1 MYRIVCALFSSVCL
15 CACHH
20 QGGTVLGKAPAGEA
34 RNIIAVWAG
43 ETPVNITLK
52 GRLVEKCP
60 VAGCWFYLQD
70 NTGMIKIDTKAAGFV
85 VVDVPLQT
93 MVTVSGKVLNESEGI
108 SIQATGLRY

>member
-1 MYRIVCALFSSVCL
+1 MYRVVCALISIVCL

-20 QGGTVLGKAPAGEA
+20 QDGKVLGKAPAGEV